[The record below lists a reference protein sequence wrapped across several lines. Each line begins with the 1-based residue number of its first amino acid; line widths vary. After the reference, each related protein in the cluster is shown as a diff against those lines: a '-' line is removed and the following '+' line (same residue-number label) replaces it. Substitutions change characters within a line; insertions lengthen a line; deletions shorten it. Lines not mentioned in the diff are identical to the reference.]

1 MGLLEGAIVSNNEAV
16 ITRIDHY
23 TIKING
29 VLITANED
37 QEQRI
42 RDMTPEQIQ
51 NFMHIFYGDSE

>member
-1 MGLLEGAIVSNNEAV
+1 MSNNEAV